1 MMPAASAS
9 ATWTSAV
16 SSMRRPRC
24 SAPGRSE
31 IMSAAQRGLKRGL
44 LIVAVLVLVGI
55 AGFAAVRWLAPSQ
68 EQSAGAA
75 GIGGSFQLNNQAGQ
89 QVERTKLVV
98 GQGREL
104 RVDLRGCRIRTKTK
118 KNRKRTKMNTSM

>member
-16 SSMRRPRC
+16 SLMRRPRR
-24 SAPGRSE
+24 SVPGRSE

-75 GIGGSFQLNNQAGQ
+75 SIGGPFQLTNQDG
-89 QVERTKLVV
+89 
-98 GQGREL
+98 
-104 RVDLRGCRIRTKTK
+104 D
-118 KNRKRTKMNTSM
+118 RKSTRLNSSH